1 MKPVV
6 TVVDYDVGNLLSVAR
21 AFEHCGAEVRLESS
35 PLFVAKAERLVL
47 PGVGAFGDCIGELQ
61 SRGLAGPIKDYV
73 ASGRPM
79 LGICVGMQMLFEGS
93 EEFGQHAGL
102 GIVRGWVRKL
112 PQQPGLKLPHI
123 GWSPITP
130 PAGQSWRGS
139 ILEGLPPGQE
149 VYFVHSFAGCPE
161 EPADSLAETPY
172 GEARFCAVVRRGN
185 VTGCQFHPE
194 KSGEAGLSMIRRF
207 VAS

>member
-61 SRGLAGPIKDYV
+61 ARGLAGPIKDYA

-93 EEFGQHAGL
+93 EEFGRHAGL

-123 GWSPITP
+123 GWSPIAP
-130 PAGQSWRGS
+130 PSGQSWHGS
-139 ILEGLPPGQE
+139 ILEGLPSGQE

-161 EPADSLAETPY
+161 EPADRLAETPY
-172 GEARFCAVVRRGN
+172 GEARFCAVVRRGS

-207 VAS
+207 LAS